1 MSAHDGAT
9 LRVIPL
15 GGLGDIGRNMML
27 YEQGDDVIAVDVG
40 LMFPDEHMPGVD
52 LVIPDWSY
60 LLRDAERLRAVFLTH
75 GHEDHIGA
83 LPFLMRALRDR
94 GEPLPPVFCTRLTR
108 GLVQVKLRE
117 HRLLDETHVQV
128 IEPGQTIEAGSFSV
142 EPFAVSHS
150 IPDSVGFIIHT
161 GLGPVVHTGDF
172 KIDHTP
178 VMGQHT
184 DLTRLAE
191 IGREGV
197 LLLAAD
203 STYAEIE
210 GHTPSEQTVA
220 ETLDRVIGD
229 APGRVIVATFASL
242 ISRVQMVID
251 AAARYDLRVFVT
263 GRSMVNNVQ
272 MARELGY
279 LDVPD
284 GILMNV
290 REMREHPDSRTVVI
304 STGAQGEPTAAL
316 TRMANGDHQHIAI
329 TEGDTVVLSSNPIPG
344 NEALVDRNIDN
355 LFRAG
360 ARVVYNRIAPV
371 HVRGHAAREEL
382 KIIHRLVQPRHF
394 IGIHGEH
401 RHLVM
406 HHDLAVDLGI
416 DGDDAFVLSDGDVL
430 EIRVDGASVVDKVS
444 ADYVYVDGI
453 GIGDIDHI
461 VLRDRRRLA
470 AEGVCVVVVA
480 VDRRRGK
487 LAGVPQVLSQGF
499 VGPEEEDLITER
511 VRQLVADLA
520 GGEGGRFDW
529 TDWRETLENEVA
541 RLLYRE
547 THRRPLVLSVTV
559 EAPSAGRSGAPQR
572 SAAPE
577 E

>member
-1 MSAHDGAT
+1 MSAQGET
-9 LRVIPL
+9 PLRVIPL
-15 GGLGDIGRNMML
+15 GGLGEIGRNMML
-27 YEQGDDVIAVDVG
+27 YEYGDDIIAVDVG
-40 LMFPDEHMPGVD
+40 LMFPEEEMLGVD
-52 LVIPDWSY
+52 LVIPEIAY
-60 LLRDAERLRAVFLTH
+60 LQRDPSRLKAVFLTH

-83 LPFLMRALRDR
+83 LHFLLR
-94 GEPLPPVFCTRLTR
+94 EINVPVFCTRLTR

-117 HRLLDETHVQV
+117 HRLLEETHVQL
-128 IEPGQTIEAGSFSV
+128 IEPGQTINIGPFAV

-150 IPDSVGFIIHT
+150 IPDSVGLIIGT
-161 GLGPVVHTGDF
+161 PLGPVVHTGDF
-172 KIDHTP
+172 KLDHTP

-191 IGREGV
+191 IGREGA

-210 GHTPSEQTVA
+210 GYTPSEQIVA

-251 AAARYDLRVFVT
+251 AADRHDLRVFVT

-290 REMREHPDSRTVVI
+290 REMQRHPDSRTVVI

-316 TRMANGDHQHIAI
+316 TRMANGSHQHIAI
-329 TEGDTVVLSSNPIPG
+329 REGDTVVLSSSPIPG
-344 NEALVDRNIDN
+344 NEALVYRNIDN

-360 ARVVYNRIAPV
+360 ARVIYNRISPV

-382 KIIHRLVQPRHF
+382 KIVHRIVRPRHF

-401 RHLVM
+401 RHLV
-406 HHDLAVDLGI
+406 HHRELAIELGMAEE
-416 DGDDAFVLSDGDVL
+416 DAFVLSDGDVL
-430 EIRVDGASVVDKVS
+430 EIGSDGAEVVERVP
-444 ADYVYVDGI
+444 AEYVYVDGLVV
-453 GIGDIDHI
+453 GDVDRI
-461 VLRDRRRLA
+461 VLRDRQHLA
-470 AEGVCVVVVA
+470 SDGMLVVVVA
-480 VDRRRGK
+480 VDRRRGE
-487 LAGVPQVLSQGF
+487 LVGVPDVMSHGF
-499 VGPEEEDLITER
+499 VGPDEEPALNDS
-511 VRQLVADLA
+511 VRQLVTNLF
-520 GGEGGRFDW
+520 GGEGRQLDRTGM
-529 TDWRETLENEVA
+529 RERLKDEVA
-541 RLLYRE
+541 SHLYRE
-547 THRRPLVLSVTV
+547 THRRPLVLPVTV
-559 EAPSAGRSGAPQR
+559 EV
-572 SAAPE
+572 
-577 E
+577 

>member
-1 MSAHDGAT
+1 MSASSGAA

-83 LPFLMRALRDR
+83 LTFLMRALRDR

-220 ETLDRVIGD
+220 EALDRVIGD

-251 AAARYDLRVFVT
+251 AADRHDLRVFVT

-406 HHDLAVDLGI
+406 HRDLAVDLGI
-416 DGDDAFVLSDGDVL
+416 DEDDAFVLSDGDVL
-430 EIRVDGASVVDKVS
+430 EIRDDGASVVDKVS

-480 VDRRRGK
+480 IDRRRGK

-529 TDWRETLENEVA
+529 TDWRETLEDEVA

-572 SAAPE
+572 SAATE
-577 E
+577 